1 MTSCDLDL
9 DLPAVNSCEQ
19 MLEPELKLFKEAAR
33 RGVHRTVHAGEAGPA
48 CMVQIVSKSVY
59 WRGMRGG
66 YGGDSSGRSSLE
78 L

>member
-1 MTSCDLDL
+1 MTLCDLDL

-48 CMVQIVSKSVY
+48 CMVQIVSFYLIIYLYIQRLPQKK
-59 WRGMRGG
+59 R
-66 YGGDSSGRSSLE
+66 
-78 L
+78 